1 MLKSIIRMTA
11 VVTVIITAMLSY
23 TQLSFLEKDYP
34 LGTQYSGT
42 ILFSDSSLSRAE
54 ILDGMRHISREQ
66 GIEIYLGTPGKSDP
80 FHGLDLYSLGDSQP
94 DQPIDISWLS
104 LYRHGKLYPASELGD
119 TNLSAVYAVKGSDA
133 GVAALTRWAI
143 DQEATTVGWGLGGPL
158 ALFASGLVYGG
169 AGIPLVALVVLGI
182 TVVLAWYA
190 ARAESRAVRL
200 LAGTSAFRIQAQ
212 DMVGWLRIAVPVAAL
227 GMLAVG
233 AGFALTRGIGNGL
246 AMAGVVGGYLVALG
260 GVVVVF
266 GVVAS
271 VLTRPSVASL
281 ALRTPPEARFEFPS
295 QLLKAVTLALGL
307 AALPALLLHIG
318 SSLHQA
324 DIQGRVTPLTGY
336 VSQAVG
342 GATVEKLDS
351 SIDDLDRFIAA
362 ADATGTVAYAEIVNR
377 DDPAPEFAAEG
388 FDSLAVINARYAQLF
403 GLSQDNGTLAP
414 VAEETAERL
423 VTALEN
429 TEAGDLRSG
438 VRQKEKTLT
447 ANGLKAYRVVG
458 DGGIVA
464 PTGSGLGFLQARQ
477 PLLLVSEHI
486 SAALDDDAL
495 YAGLSS
501 GYLMFGDVSVI
512 DKAARETAVT
522 SLLMDRSRVTDSALL
537 SAQFAYQG
545 AGSTGAS
552 IAVLL
557 AAIAV
562 SGWLSAQVYAANNAR
577 FIYPMLTYGR
587 SWWSVLRHRIVAEVG
602 IVTVTFALVSTV
614 YLALAVA
621 WSPVL
626 LLGVACY
633 LVYSAFCHQ
642 RAALAMIQRVTH
654 RAH

>member
-11 VVTVIITAMLSY
+11 VVTVIITATLSY

-54 ILDGMRHISREQ
+54 ILEGMRQISRAQ

-80 FHGLDLYSLGDSQP
+80 FHGLDLYSLGD
-94 DQPIDISWLS
+94 DQPNQPVDISWLS
-104 LYRHGKLYPASELGD
+104 LHRHGKLYPASELGD

-133 GVAALTRWAI
+133 GVTALTRWAT
-143 DQEATTVGWGLGGPL
+143 ERGATTIGWEPGGPL

-169 AGIPLVALVVLGI
+169 AGIPLVALAVLGV

-212 DMVGWLRIAVPVAAL
+212 DMVGWLRIAVPMAAL

-233 AGFALTRGIGNGL
+233 AGFTLTKGINQGL
-246 AMAGVVGGYLVALG
+246 AMTGMVGGYLLALG
-260 GVVVVF
+260 GTVTAF

-281 ALRTPPEARFEFPS
+281 ALRRPPEARFEVPS
-295 QLLKAVTLALGL
+295 QLLKAVALALGL
-307 AALPALLLHIG
+307 AALPALLLHIS

-324 DIQGRVTPLTGY
+324 DIQGRVTPLSGY
-336 VSQAVG
+336 VSQTIG
-342 GATVEKLDS
+342 GATVEKLDA
-351 SIDDLDRFIAA
+351 SIDDLDRFVAA
-362 ADATGTVAYAEIVNR
+362 ADATGTVAYAEIVSR
-377 DDPAPEFAAEG
+377 DDPAPELTAEG
-388 FDSLAVINARYAQLF
+388 FDTLAVINTRYAQLF
-403 GLSQDNGTLAP
+403 GLSQDNGTLTP
-414 VAEETAERL
+414 VADETAEQL
-423 VTALEN
+423 VTSLEK
-429 TEAGDLRSG
+429 TEVGGLGSA
-438 VRQKEKTLT
+438 VRQKEKTLA
-447 ANGLKAYRVVG
+447 ANGLKAYRVAG

-464 PTGSGLGFLQARQ
+464 PTGNGLGFIQARQ
-477 PLLLVSEHI
+477 PLLLISERI
-486 SAALDDDAL
+486 SATLDNDAL
-495 YAGLSS
+495 YAGLSN
-501 GYLMFGDVSVI
+501 GYLMFGDISVI
-512 DKAARETAVT
+512 DEAARESAVT
-522 SLLMDRSRVTDSALL
+522 SLLLDRSRVTDSALL
-537 SAQFAYQG
+537 SAQFSYQV

-552 IAVLL
+552 IAILL

-562 SGWLSAQVYAANNAR
+562 SGWLSAQVYAANNSR

-587 SWWSVLRHRIVAEVG
+587 NWWSVLRHRIVAEVG
-602 IVTVTFALVSTV
+602 IVTVTFALVSVV
-614 YLALAVA
+614 YLALNVT

-626 LLGVACY
+626 LLGLTCY
-633 LVYSAFCHQ
+633 LAYSAFCHQ
-642 RAALAMIQRVTH
+642 HAALAMIQRITH